1 MDDKVKKKL
10 DKDEKELHSQMEK
23 TFSRRRGV
31 TRVIVG
37 LLALLLGFLLV
48 FHQQ

>member
-23 TFSRRRGV
+23 TFSL
-31 TRVIVG
+31 VG
-37 LLALLLGFLLV
+37 EVLQELLLAF
-48 FHQQ
+48 